1 MATNPEDVMRPRTG
15 FFSSM
20 NLAAQKRQR
29 EFMARTLNEEIERE
43 VGDSTSVNLQEVLP
57 RAYFNAA
64 RRIAELG
71 NAGEAQQLYAAGV
84 QAIQTTTEHAANIGR
99 IKAQTDDLNEEMSEY
114 LETLKQR
121 DALAERVGSFAEDT
135 PTGKA
140 LRERLSSLNERLTVL
155 NERGANVP
163 APPREV
169 ALARQ
174 FEADRA
180 ASGGKPGMA
189 EEVWSRERQTSS
201 RAQDYA
207 NYVQQEV
214 AAQRRPVP
222 YDQWTP
228 SFQGDLSAGQTLG
241 GEGMKSLFTAEQSAK
256 DAVASLNS
264 IQASLGLLNEG
275 ARTGTG
281 ADLRQWV
288 ARAAATFLG
297 EDPSQA
303 TVNTDAY
310 IATSAPRVVQIVRA
324 LAPVTDQDKEYIQA
338 AVGGNLNAATP
349 EAMRKLLEIA
359 ARSQTRMVQ
368 QYNDRLSR
376 LGGVYN
382 DVADVF
388 SPVEAPAIDFGPPA
402 TPKPISQMT
411 DEEIEAELNGNSR

>member
-20 NLAAQKRQR
+20 NLAAQKRQQQVIS
-29 EFMARTLNEEIERE
+29 RTLNEEIERE
-43 VGDSTSVNLQEVLP
+43 IGDSTNVNLQEVLP
-57 RAYFNAA
+57 KAYFNAA

-84 QAIQTTTEHAANIGR
+84 QAMQSTAEHAAKLNTMR
-99 IKAQTDDLNEEMSEY
+99 AQAGDLDEEMSEY

-121 DALAERVGSFAEDT
+121 DALNDRIGQFSEDT

-140 LRERLSSLNERLTVL
+140 LRERMSALNERLTVL
-155 NERGANVP
+155 NERGLNVP
-163 APPREV
+163 APPREIL
-169 ALARQ
+169 LARQ
-174 FEADRA
+174 FDADREVT
-180 ASGGKPGMA
+180 GGKPGTA
-189 EEVWSRERQTSS
+189 EEVWMRERQTSG

-207 NYVQQEV
+207 NYVQQET
-214 AAQRRPVP
+214 AAGRRPVP

-228 SFQGDLSAGQTLG
+228 SFQGDIEAGQTLG
-241 GEGMKSLFTAEQSAK
+241 GEGMKSLFTSEQSAK

-264 IQASLGLLNEG
+264 IQSSLDLLNEG

-281 ADLRQWV
+281 ADVRQWV

-297 EDPSQA
+297 DDPSQA

-376 LGGVYN
+376 LGEVYN
-382 DVADVF
+382 DVSDVF
-388 SPVEAPAIDFGPPA
+388 SPLEAPSINFAAPELPA
-402 TPKPISQMT
+402 AAPTIINYDAQ
-411 DEEIEAELNGNSR
+411 GRRVR